1 MDASLLDDW
10 KLSLTIRNR
19 APRTVEDYMK
29 VGAKYAAWCSDR
41 TGLTR
46 RDLTAFFAWM
56 IASDASP
63 AYTAKC
69 YRTLQQ
75 LFKFLVAEEVIT
87 ENPFLKMKPP
97 HVPEQPVPLLTTEEV
112 GRLLSV
118 CKGRSFEALRD
129 TALIRLLLDTGL
141 RCSELV
147 GIGLDDIDFTARTI
161 LVTGKGR
168 RDRTVVFGDEPAEA
182 IRRYLRAR
190 SAHSRKDAMALFV
203 GPKGPLTDSGVRQL
217 LERRGKEARV
227 PGVHP
232 HRFRHQFAHDWM
244 SAGGNETDLMRL
256 AGWRSRAMVARYG
269 ASAADERAQDAHR
282 RLRACLRRST

>member
-1 MDASLLDDW
+1 MDATLLDDW
-10 KLSLTIRNR
+10 RLNLVIRNR
-19 APRTVEDYMK
+19 APRTVEDYLK
-29 VGAKYAAWCSDR
+29 VGAKYAAWCGDR
-41 TGLTR
+41 SGLTR
-46 RDLTAFFAWM
+46 RDLMAFFAAM
-56 IASDASP
+56 IDSDASA

-75 LFKFLVAEEVIT
+75 LFRFLVDEEVIET
-87 ENPFLKMKPP
+87 NPFAKMKPP
-97 HVPEQPVPLLTTEEV
+97 VVPEQPVPLLTAEEV
-112 GRLLSV
+112 GRLLGV
-118 CKGRSFEALRD
+118 CKGRSFEAMRD

-161 LVTGKGR
+161 TVTGKGR
-168 RDRTVVFGDEPAEA
+168 RDRTVVFGDKPAEA
-182 IRRYLRAR
+182 LRRYLRAR
-190 SAHSRKDAMALFV
+190 SMHSQKDSPALFV

-217 LERRGKEARV
+217 LERRGNQALV

-232 HRFRHQFAHDWM
+232 HRFRHQYAHDWM

-282 RLRACLRRST
+282 RLRASNKY